1 MECQVNIPQS
11 GPSEQKVK
19 FYREV
24 ANAFEFLAIY
34 YTLNKEQQLELL
46 QYLTKLTGGNNGKVS

>member
-1 MECQVNIPQS
+1 MNIPQS